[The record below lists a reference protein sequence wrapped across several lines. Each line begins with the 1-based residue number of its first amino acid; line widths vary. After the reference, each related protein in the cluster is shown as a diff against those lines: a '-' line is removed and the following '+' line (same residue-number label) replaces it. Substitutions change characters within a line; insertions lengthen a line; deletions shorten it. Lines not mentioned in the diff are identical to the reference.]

1 MARWLGRL
9 LAIAA
14 LLLVAGLLLIA
25 LLPGEWLARR
35 VAVVAGE
42 QLGASVTISSVDVR
56 PFSLTPLV
64 DVSGMT
70 IEDGQAS
77 SSLHLSSLQVSVAL
91 SDLLR
96 GDRLIDRLQ
105 VSGAEVLL
113 DTLPDA
119 ETGLLPVVRNLSSES
134 SLVRR
139 VVSHLSGLPV
149 RDILID
155 RMMLLDGRDKGTQN
169 LSLQINGATSTAVSG
184 SETLLQVEGV
194 FHEQPLLLTVEI
206 PGLYYLMNGFPEQA
220 DAEPVNVNVELGD
233 SRLLLEGLVEE
244 PADLQDVS
252 LHYSLTIDSGE
263 DWQLIDPSTKG
274 RWPPLAASG
283 DVMRGQGDWLL
294 RELEWQWGQSDLS
307 GEVRI
312 DTASTPP
319 AVDARLNSNELH
331 SEELGGLLPLQY
343 AADEYM
349 PGTVSDTV
357 SLYVRLLQYL
367 DSEDGHFQGSL
378 SYRADRVVADAWPV
392 TMIDVL
398 AEKRAQQLVLAINRI
413 DLGSGLLEGEIDVR
427 FGELSIESSMNLY
440 LKRFEFLADEQAG
453 TQPGR
458 LAAYLDLRLLSQPAG
473 NELSL
478 QDGQLLAL
486 ASGGDVSQ
494 VLVHLMGEEVPP
506 NLLGDGDQAK
516 SRPADCSFTE
526 LQFGTDKVDI
536 ATLVSSRDE
545 RIVLGDG
552 SLSWA
557 DRSMD
562 VSMESHA
569 RKSADAAR
577 VDAWHMSGPW
587 SAPARESVSPVLSR
601 DTAAAVVADIVSPA
615 ARLMPFLDSGGDAPY
630 SASCSGMANALQG
643 VQ

>member
-42 QLGASVTISSVDVR
+42 HLGASVTISSVDVR

-96 GDRLIDRLQ
+96 GNRIIDRLQ
-105 VSGAEVLL
+105 ITGAEVLL
-113 DTLPDA
+113 DTLLDVEA
-119 ETGLLPVVRNLSSES
+119 GLLPAVRNLSSES
-134 SLVRR
+134 SLARR

-155 RMMLLDGRDKGTQN
+155 RMMLLDARDADTQSLN
-169 LSLQINGATSTAVSG
+169 LQINGATSTAVSG
-184 SETLLQVEGV
+184 SRTLLQVEGV
-194 FHEQPLLLTVEI
+194 FLEQPVLLTAEI
-206 PGLYYLMNGFPEQA
+206 PGLHYILNGFPEQA
-220 DAEPVNVNVELGD
+220 DAELVMVNVQLGD

-244 PADLQDVS
+244 PADLEDVS
-252 LHYSLTIDSGE
+252 LHYSLTIASGE
-263 DWQLIDPSTKG
+263 DWQLIDASTQG
-274 RWPPLAASG
+274 LWPPLAASG

-294 RELEWQWGQSDLS
+294 RELEWQWGQTDLT

-312 DTASTPP
+312 DTASTPT

-357 SLYVRLLQYL
+357 SLYIRLLQYL
-367 DSEDGHFQGSL
+367 DSVDGHFQGSV

-392 TMIDVL
+392 SMIDVQ

-413 DLGSGLLEGEIDVR
+413 DLGNGLLEGEVDVR
-427 FGELSIESSMNLY
+427 FGDVSIESSMNLY
-440 LKRFEFLADEQAG
+440 LKRFELFPDEQ
-453 TQPGR
+453 TDRQPGR
-458 LAAYLDLRLLSQPAG
+458 LAANLDLRLLSQLLG
-473 NELSL
+473 KELSL

-486 ASGGDVSQ
+486 AAGGDVRQ
-494 VLVHLMGEEVPP
+494 VLARLMGVEVPP
-506 NLLGDGDQAK
+506 NLLDDGEQAK
-516 SRPADCSFTE
+516 SRPVDCSFTD
-526 LQFGTDKVDI
+526 LQFGNDKIDI
-536 ATLVSSRDE
+536 ATLVLNRGE

-552 SLSWA
+552 SLSWG

-569 RKSADAAR
+569 RKSVDAAR
-577 VDAWHMSGPW
+577 VDAWHVAGPW
-587 SAPARESVSPVLSR
+587 SAPVRESVSPVLGR
-601 DTAAAVVADIVSPA
+601 DTAAAVLADIVSPA